1 MTKIKIVTDSSANLT
16 DAEVKKYDITV
27 IPLTVMIDGTIY
39 VEDETITREEF
50 IDKMA
55 TAKSLPKTS
64 QPALGTF
71 IETFDKLGADG
82 ASVICI
88 NMLEAISGTV
98 HTAEQAASITKTDVT
113 VIDARTTD
121 RAMAFQVLTAAKLAQ
136 SGADKQAVIDQIHAT
151 QAHTKLFMGVM
162 TLNNLVAGG
171 RISRLTGAIST
182 LLNVKIALEVDDGT
196 LDVKMKG
203 RGVKAINKFF
213 DKVLDDIIATPNVA
227 EVAISHVGATERVEE
242 YRARLQA
249 ALPSLKISVQPT
261 VPIIS
266 THGGPGAFAV
276 EYHTQA
282 PA

>member
-16 DAEVKKYDITV
+16 EAEIEKYEITV
-27 IPLTVMIDGTIY
+27 IPLSVMIDRTIY
-39 VEDETITREEF
+39 IEDETITRDEF
-50 IDKMA
+50 IEKMA

-82 ASVICI
+82 SAVVCI

-121 RAMAFQVLTAAKLAQ
+121 RAMAFQVMNAAKLAQ
-136 SGADKQAVIDQIHAT
+136 TGADKDAVVAMVHAT

-171 RISRLTGAIST
+171 RISRITGAIST
-182 LLNVKIALEVDDGT
+182 LLNVKIALEVDDGA

-213 DKVLDDIIATPNVA
+213 DKVIDEIINTPNVV

-242 YRARLQA
+242 
-249 ALPSLKISVQPT
+249 
-261 VPIIS
+261 
-266 THGGPGAFAV
+266 
-276 EYHTQA
+276 
-282 PA
+282 

>member
-1 MTKIKIVTDSSANLT
+1 MAKYDENQDCDRFFGKFDGCRG
-16 DAEVKKYDITV
+16 KKYDITV

-64 QPALGTF
+64 QLALGTF

-182 LLNVKIALEVDDGT
+182 LLNVKIALKLMT
-196 LDVKMKG
+196 
-203 RGVKAINKFF
+203 
-213 DKVLDDIIATPNVA
+213 
-227 EVAISHVGATERVEE
+227 
-242 YRARLQA
+242 
-249 ALPSLKISVQPT
+249 
-261 VPIIS
+261 
-266 THGGPGAFAV
+266 
-276 EYHTQA
+276 A
-282 PA
+282 P

>member
-88 NMLEAISGTV
+88 NMLLSLIHISEPTR
-98 HTAEQAASITKTDVT
+98 HAQISFFNDTA
-113 VIDARTTD
+113 TTEIY
-121 RAMAFQVLTAAKLAQ
+121 T
-136 SGADKQAVIDQIHAT
+136 
-151 QAHTKLFMGVM
+151 
-162 TLNNLVAGG
+162 
-171 RISRLTGAIST
+171 
-182 LLNVKIALEVDDGT
+182 
-196 LDVKMKG
+196 
-203 RGVKAINKFF
+203 
-213 DKVLDDIIATPNVA
+213 
-227 EVAISHVGATERVEE
+227 
-242 YRARLQA
+242 
-249 ALPSLKISVQPT
+249 
-261 VPIIS
+261 
-266 THGGPGAFAV
+266 
-276 EYHTQA
+276 
-282 PA
+282 

>member
-50 IDKMA
+50 ISKMA

-82 ASVICI
+82 SSVICI

-121 RAMAFQVLTAAKLAQ
+121 RALAFQVIAAAKLAQ
-136 SGADKQAVIDQIHAT
+136 DGADKQTVIDQIHTT

-213 DKVLDDIIATPNVA
+213 DKVLEDIIATPNVV
-227 EVAISHVGATERVEE
+227 EVAISHVGVTERVEE
-242 YRARLQA
+242 YKARLQA
-249 ALPSLKISVQPT
+249 ALPSLRVSVQPT
-261 VPIIS
+261 VPIIA

>member
-16 DAEVKKYDITV
+16 DEEVQKYDITV

-50 IDKMA
+50 ISKMA

-82 ASVICI
+82 SSVVCI

-98 HTAEQAASITKTDVT
+98 HTAEQAASISKTDVT
-113 VIDARTTD
+113 VIDAKTTD
-121 RAMAFQVLTAAKLAQ
+121 RAMSFQVVTAAKLAQ
-136 SGADKQAVIDQIHAT
+136 AGADKQAVIDAVHTT
-151 QAHTKLFMGVM
+151 QEHTKLFMGVM

-182 LLNVKIALEVDDGT
+182 LLNVKIALEVDNGD

-213 DKVLDDIIATPNVA
+213 DKVLDDIIATPNVV

-242 YRARLQA
+242 YKARLQA
-249 ALPSLKISVQPT
+249 ALPSLKVSVQPT
-261 VPIIS
+261 VPIIA

-276 EYHTQA
+276 EYHTQT

>member
-16 DAEVKKYDITV
+16 DEEVQKYDITV

-50 IDKMA
+50 INKMA

-71 IETFDKLGADG
+71 IETFDKLGEDG
-82 ASVICI
+82 ASVVCI

-113 VIDARTTD
+113 VIDAKTTD
-121 RAMAFQVLTAAKLAQ
+121 RAMAFQVINAAKLAQ
-136 SGADKQAVIDQIHAT
+136 SGADKQAVIDMVHAT

-182 LLNVKIALEVDDGT
+182 LLNVKIALEVDNGT

-213 DKVLDDIIATPNVA
+213 DKVLDEIVNTPNVV

-242 YRARLQA
+242 YKARLQA
-249 ALPSLKISVQPT
+249 ALPSLKVSVQPT
-261 VPIIS
+261 VPIIA

-276 EYHTQA
+276 EYHTET

>member
-16 DAEVKKYDITV
+16 DAEIKAYDITV
-27 IPLTVMIDGTIY
+27 IPLSVMIDGTIY
-39 VEDETITREEF
+39 IEDETITRDEF
-50 IDKMA
+50 ITKMA
-55 TAKSLPKTS
+55 SAKSLPKTS

-71 IETFDKLGADG
+71 IETFDKLGAHG
-82 ASVICI
+82 SSVVCI

-121 RAMAFQVLTAAKLAQ
+121 RAMAFQVLNAAKLAQ
-136 SGADKQAVIDQIHAT
+136 SGADKAAVIDMVHAT
-151 QAHTKLFMGVM
+151 QKHTKLFMGVM

-182 LLNVKIALEVDDGT
+182 LLNVKIALEVDDGS

-213 DKVLDDIIATPNVA
+213 DKVIEEIINTPNVV

-242 YRARLQA
+242 YKARLQA
-249 ALPSLKISVQPT
+249 AIPSLKVSVQPT
-261 VPIIS
+261 VPIIA

-276 EYHTQA
+276 EYHTQT